1 MIGYILMIINL
12 ALAIM
17 SSIFFFASF
26 KNPDGRNGL
35 IARVL
40 FMTLF
45 TGIITVAAIFMFNI
59 LTHNFQYNY
68 IWSYSNTELSFGL
81 LMSTFY
87 AGQEGSFLLW
97 LVMLAIIGGFLQPN
111 MRKHGY
117 ESPVMGIFSLL
128 LAFVTLMLV
137 LKSPFTM
144 VWEAFPEL
152 AEGFMPKEGRG
163 LNPILENVWII
174 IHPPI
179 LFVGYALTSV
189 PYALA
194 IAGLIKKDYQG
205 WIKLAVPWTLTA
217 TAILGLGI
225 MLGGFWA
232 YETLGWGGF
241 WGWDPVENS
250 SLLPWLISVALVHTL
265 LVQKSTKGLVKTN
278 LVLAILT
285 FVFVLYATFLTRSGI
300 LGDMSV
306 HSFVDPGRSVYAAL
320 LAFLL
325 VFLFAGL
332 LFFVL
337 RSKDL
342 FKPYQSFQIISREYA
357 LTLGAIAILASMVIT
372 FAGTSLPIFK
382 EILGMEKSSV
392 DISFYDKWNL
402 PIAFIILIIN
412 AISVYMNWKTSNL
425 KAVAVRILIMAI
437 AAAVMTLVTYLI
449 GISNL
454 GLIILSFS
462 GWFSLLIN
470 AEFAIRMARK
480 SFSNTG
486 AFVSHFGLSLFILG
500 IVATAGF
507 TENKTLSFTQG
518 ETKEAL
524 GYDFTYT
531 RYEQI
536 EKDKKDREKYKFYI
550 KAEKDGMVDSTA
562 PIFYW
567 SDFNQRQQAFMEP
580 GISRTLMH
588 DLYISPSSLESVSN
602 NPSFPLTK
610 GQKAFIPG
618 EDSLVLAFSH
628 FDMSHA
634 MQSTSDTSFNLAA
647 VVEYQNADTSI
658 SDTLHAEMIIKSGA
672 LIPEW
677 KTIPGTET
685 RIGFANFY
693 RNNEDMAKSQA
704 LFAFL
709 GENEEYR
716 EPSEKVTVNVSIK
729 KFINFAWAG
738 VVLLVL
744 GFFISLGRYKR
755 TTQ

>member
-1 MIGYILMIINL
+1 M
-12 ALAIM
+12 
-17 SSIFFFASF
+17 
-26 KNPDGRNGL
+26 
-35 IARVL
+35 
-40 FMTLF
+40 
-45 TGIITVAAIFMFNI
+45 
-59 LTHNFQYNY
+59 
-68 IWSYSNTELSFGL
+68 
-81 LMSTFY
+81 
-87 AGQEGSFLLW
+87 
-97 LVMLAIIGGFLQPN
+97 
-111 MRKHGY
+111 
-117 ESPVMGIFSLL
+117 
-128 LAFVTLMLV
+128 
-137 LKSPFTM
+137 
-144 VWEAFPEL
+144 
-152 AEGFMPKEGRG
+152 
-163 LNPILENVWII
+163 
-174 IHPPI
+174 
-179 LFVGYALTSV
+179 
-189 PYALA
+189 
-194 IAGLIKKDYQG
+194 
-205 WIKLAVPWTLTA
+205 
-217 TAILGLGI
+217 
-225 MLGGFWA
+225 
-232 YETLGWGGF
+232 
-241 WGWDPVENS
+241 
-250 SLLPWLISVALVHTL
+250 ALVHTL

-332 LFFVL
+332 LFFFL

-425 KAVAVRILIMAI
+425 RAVALRILIMAI

-480 SFSNTG
+480 SFTNTG

-602 NPSFPLTK
+602 NPSFPLIK

-634 MQSTSDTSFNLAA
+634 MQSTSDTSFRLAA
-647 VVEYQNADTSI
+647 VVKYEDMVINKI
-658 SDTLHAEMIIKSGA
+658 SDSLDGVTIGKTDTNSTITDTLYAEMIVKTGA

-716 EPSEKVTVNVSIK
+716 EPSEKVTVNVAIK
-729 KFINFAWAG
+729 RFINFAWAG

-744 GFFISLGRYKR
+744 GFFISMGRYQRK
-755 TTQ
+755 TQ